1 MTFIYD
7 KNDLILSIHVPTTTH
22 LVNTFSPKTGKVALK
37 QDIFWSAR
45 YLREYSG
52 LRHFYHEQAIMK
64 GPPEKRQ

>member
-22 LVNTFSPKTGKVALK
+22 PVNTFSPNTGKVALK

-45 YLREYSG
+45 YSHEYSG
-52 LRHFYHEQAIMK
+52 LGHFFHK
-64 GPPEKRQ
+64 